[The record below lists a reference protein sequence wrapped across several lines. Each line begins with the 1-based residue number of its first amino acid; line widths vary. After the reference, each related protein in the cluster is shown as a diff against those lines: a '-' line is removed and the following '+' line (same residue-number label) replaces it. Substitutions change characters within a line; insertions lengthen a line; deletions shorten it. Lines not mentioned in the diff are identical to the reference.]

1 MDDIKKIVEETSFS
15 EEDVRNILSLITN
28 VFSYVSLNTFIHDEE
43 KHEFVEYIENMEVE
57 SIEDTFS
64 KLELEH
70 IVKMVL
76 MNLNEKEQEII
87 KLRYGIGD
95 KNADSKTLEF
105 IGEKFNV
112 TRERIRQLENSIL
125 KKLTRSML
133 RIGKFEDFVG

>member
-1 MDDIKKIVEETSFS
+1 
-15 EEDVRNILSLITN
+15 
-28 VFSYVSLNTFIHDEE
+28 
-43 KHEFVEYIENMEVE
+43 
-57 SIEDTFS
+57 
-64 KLELEH
+64 
-70 IVKMVL
+70 

>member
-1 MDDIKKIVEETSFS
+1 
-15 EEDVRNILSLITN
+15 
-28 VFSYVSLNTFIHDEE
+28 
-43 KHEFVEYIENMEVE
+43 MEVE

-95 KNADSKTLEF
+95 KKADSKTLEF
-105 IGEKFNV
+105 IGRKFNV

-125 KKLTRSML
+125 KKLKRYMF